1 VKRIQRKPFDCRQL
15 TNSKQLTVKNNKTA
29 KKKLDTGTDTVFL
42 GFWLT
47 DFIESNLLVI

>member
-15 TNSKQLTVKNNKTA
+15 TNGKQLTVKNNKTA
-29 KKKLDTGTDTVFL
+29 KKKLDTVFL